1 MLSKCNPDGYF
12 PAISVHGRFLG
23 RHGGTAKQ
31 EMQGL
36 LGSGGFQAS
45 GEIERTGAS
54 RAGTF
59 HDMEVDHRRFDAGMT
74 HQALDCTNVGS
85 RLEQMSDE
93 TVAHGVTGGPFG
105 DGSLAD
111 GILELAL

>member
-1 MLSKCNPDGYF
+1 
-12 PAISVHGRFLG
+12 
-23 RHGGTAKQ
+23 
-31 EMQGL
+31 
-36 LGSGGFQAS
+36 
-45 GEIERTGAS
+45 
-54 RAGTF
+54 
-59 HDMEVDHRRFDAGMT
+59 MEVDHRRFDAGMT